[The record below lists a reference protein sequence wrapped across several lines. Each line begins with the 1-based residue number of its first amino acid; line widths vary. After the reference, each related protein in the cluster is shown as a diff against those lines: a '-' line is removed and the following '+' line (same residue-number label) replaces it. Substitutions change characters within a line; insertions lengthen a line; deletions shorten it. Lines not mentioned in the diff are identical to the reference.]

1 MAAVYSTKLGVSE
14 KRRKNSGIEWRGSG
28 GMQLS
33 ICKALDSTP
42 STERENIKEGGKKEK
57 RKGDRD
63 REDRKR
69 EGAGGGEGEG
79 EK

>member
-1 MAAVYSTKLGVSE
+1 
-14 KRRKNSGIEWRGSG
+14 
-28 GMQLS
+28 MQFS
-33 ICKALDSTP
+33 ICKVLDFIFSI
-42 STERENIKEGGKKEK
+42 ERENIKEGGKKEK

-69 EGAGGGEGEG
+69 EGVGGGEGEG